1 MPHFKR
7 RLKDI
12 AMYKNKVVWITGAS
26 SGIGEALAYEFA
38 RQGAVLV
45 LSARRAVVLEQV
57 KAKCERSDQH
67 LVLPLDITDSAS
79 LPTHVQT
86 VLARFSCIDVLINNA
101 GISQRSLVKDT
112 TLDVDRRIMEADFFG
127 PVALT
132 KAVLPH
138 MLERGQGQMVAV
150 SSVAGLVATPL
161 RSAYAAAK
169 HAIAGFYNAL
179 RAEVHDAGVSVAV
192 IYPGFVRTDITLN
205 ALEGDGAAH
214 GVMDA
219 KLEDGMAPDEFAARV
234 VTALARGNEHIV
246 VAGKEKIAVWLGRL
260 SPGLLAQII
269 RRVKVT

>member
-1 MPHFKR
+1 
-7 RLKDI
+7 LVS
-12 AMYKNKVVWITGAS
+12 YKNKVVWITGAT

-38 RQGAVLV
+38 RRGARLV
-45 LSARRAVVLEQV
+45 LSARRLEQLEAV
-57 KAKCERSDQH
+57 QQKCEEPARH
-67 LVLPLDITDSAS
+67 IVLPLDVSKTDELA
-79 LPTHVQT
+79 TKVGD
-86 VLARFSCIDVLINNA
+86 VLVECGEIDVLINNA

-112 TLDVDRRIMEADFFG
+112 GLDVDRRIMEVDFFG

-138 MLERGQGQMVAV
+138 MLARGQGQLIVV

-179 RAEVHDAGVSVAV
+179 RAEVFDAGVRVAV
-192 IYPGFVRTDITLN
+192 IYPGFVRTDITLH

-214 GVMDA
+214 GVIDP
-219 KLEDGMAPDEFAARV
+219 KLAEGIAPDVFAARV
-234 VTALARGNEHIV
+234 VAALARGEEHIV
-246 VAGKEKIAVWLGRL
+246 IAGREKLAVYLGRL
-260 SPGLLAQII
+260 SPNLLARVI